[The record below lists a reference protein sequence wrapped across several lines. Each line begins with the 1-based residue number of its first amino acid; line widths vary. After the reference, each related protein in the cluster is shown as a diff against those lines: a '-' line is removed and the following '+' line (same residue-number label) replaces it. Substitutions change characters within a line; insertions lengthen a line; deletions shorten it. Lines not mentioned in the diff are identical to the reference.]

1 MSSKS
6 IKVQRKE
13 SILVELVNEAL
24 STLNDS
30 RVNSLNVLEV
40 VCSRGA
46 SDAKIYLDKSILS
59 SEEQK
64 EALKLL
70 RKANSAISRYCL
82 ESTGWY
88 RVPKFTYTFD
98 ELFEKENKME
108 ELFKKIEK
116 K

>member
-1 MSSKS
+1 MSEKS

-13 SILVELVNEAL
+13 SILVELLNEAL

-30 RVNSLNVLEV
+30 RVNSLQVLDV

-46 SDAKIYLDKSILS
+46 QDAKIYLEKSILTK
-59 SEEQK
+59 EEQK

-70 RKANSAISRYCL
+70 KKANGIISRYCL

-88 RVPKFTYTFD
+88 KVPKFTYTFD
-98 ELFEKENKME
+98 ELLEKENKIE
-108 ELFKKIEK
+108 ELLEKIKK
-116 K
+116 